1 MAAMTLES
9 NVSPLAG
16 RFGVADAD
24 EPRTP
29 PHNVEAEQALL
40 GAILM
45 NNDAAQRVTDFLK
58 PTHFYEPVHGRIYEV
73 ALALIDRGQV
83 ADAVTAKHY
92 FEADGA
98 LEQIGGAQYLAH
110 LAASATS
117 MMSVEHYGRV
127 VYDLALRRELIR
139 IGEDMG
145 DRACLADLDDD
156 ALKQIESA
164 EQDLFTPAETGSRER
179 GLIGFAEALAGAIE
193 QADAAYKRDGQ
204 LVGQATGLADL
215 DRMLGG
221 LHPSDL
227 LVLAARPAMGKSS
240 LAANVAFNIANA
252 YRKEGDE
259 VVDGG
264 VVALFSLE
272 MSAEQLAGRILSEQA
287 RISSDRIRKGMI
299 SSEDWHRLSEAS
311 RRMQELPLFI
321 DDTPALSIAGL
332 RTRARRL
339 MRTHGLALV
348 VVDYLQLLRGA
359 SSGPENRV
367 QEISEITRG
376 LKALAKELDV
386 PVLALSQLSRQVEQR
401 PDKRPQLSDLR
412 ESGSI
417 EQDADVVMFIYRE
430 EYYLE
435 REEPEPDTPA
445 HAEWLAKAERAHGIA
460 EVIIGKQR
468 HGPTGT
474 VKLMFDREHTRFHNL
489 DIGHAAGDHPV

>member
-164 EQDLFTPAETGSRER
+164 EQDLFTLAETGSRER

-227 LVLAARPAMGKSS
+227 LVPGGAA
-240 LAANVAFNIANA
+240 
-252 YRKEGDE
+252 GDGQE
-259 VVDGG
+259 
-264 VVALFSLE
+264 
-272 MSAEQLAGRILSEQA
+272 LAGRQ
-287 RISSDRIRKGMI
+287 RRVQ
-299 SSEDWHRLSEAS
+299 HRQRLPQGG
-311 RRMQELPLFI
+311 RRGGRRRRGGAVQPG
-321 DDTPALSIAGL
+321 DVGRA
-332 RTRARRL
+332 ARRPHSF
-339 MRTHGLALV
+339 RT
-348 VVDYLQLLRGA
+348 GA
-359 SSGPENRV
+359 
-367 QEISEITRG
+367 
-376 LKALAKELDV
+376 
-386 PVLALSQLSRQVEQR
+386 
-401 PDKRPQLSDLR
+401 DLPPT
-412 ESGSI
+412 
-417 EQDADVVMFIYRE
+417 AF
-430 EYYLE
+430 
-435 REEPEPDTPA
+435 A
-445 HAEWLAKAERAHGIA
+445 RA
-460 EVIIGKQR
+460 
-468 HGPTGT
+468 
-474 VKLMFDREHTRFHNL
+474 
-489 DIGHAAGDHPV
+489 